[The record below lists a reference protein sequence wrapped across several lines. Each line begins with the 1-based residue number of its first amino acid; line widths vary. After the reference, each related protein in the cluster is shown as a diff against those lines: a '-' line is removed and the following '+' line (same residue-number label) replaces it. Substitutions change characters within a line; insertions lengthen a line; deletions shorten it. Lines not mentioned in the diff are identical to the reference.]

1 MDWDALFLSLELG
14 ALTVLVLIPLA
25 TALGRFLAVR
35 SFRGKPIVETALAL
49 PLVLPPTVLGFY
61 LLVAFGSGSW
71 LGQAYERLFG
81 QSLIFSFEGLLIA
94 SVIVMLSQITASWA
108 RPVNARVSTGTMVW
122 KL

>member
-14 ALTVLVLIPLA
+14 GLTVLVLIPFA

-35 SFRGKPIVETALAL
+35 SFRGKPVVEAALAL

-71 LGQAYERLFG
+71 LGQIYERLFG

-94 SVIVMLSQITASWA
+94 SVIADRAAAGVA
-108 RPVNARVSTGTMVW
+108 RHPDRHGVDLRSHFG
-122 KL
+122 